1 MISTGEP
8 RFELGS
14 PPPQGGILPGYTTPP
29 CAYQNSTEYVFKA
42 QIFTN
47 TMTSRKTSKK
57 HSSNRGKTRSRQTH
71 KAAHAS
77 RTEKTH
83 SHEHREQLHR
93 ARRAIRALR
102 HLVILP
108 RAVIH
113 TTRMHV
119 PERMLEEVPEQAL
132 IEHWEALGELKGK
145 GVEIRSTRYPVR
157 QHLTREIEL
166 DSPVS
171 SHARQFAARHGLI
184 IRERHSPFRHAME
197 RIFG

>member
-1 MISTGEP
+1 MV
-8 RFELGS
+8 
-14 PPPQGGILPGYTTPP
+14 
-29 CAYQNSTEYVFKA
+29 CAYQNPTEYVFKA

-47 TMTSRKTSKK
+47 TMASRKTSQK
-57 HSSNRGKTRSRQTH
+57 HTRNKRKTRSRKAH
-71 KAAHAS
+71 KAIRA
-77 RTEKTH
+77 EKTH

-93 ARRAIRALR
+93 ARRALRALR

-108 RAVIH
+108 KAVIH
-113 TTRMHV
+113 SSRMHV

-145 GVEIRSTRYPVR
+145 GVEIRSTRYPIR

-166 DSPVS
+166 DAPIST
-171 SHARQFAARHGLI
+171 HARQFAARHGLI